1 MKIGFIGL
9 GKMGISM
16 VERILKNHSIV
27 AFARTKKSIS
37 KAKKKG
43 AIGATSIKNFI
54 SKLAKKKIIWLMVPA
69 GNITTKII
77 DELTPFLKKGD
88 ILIDGGNSFYKD
100 SMKRAKNL
108 SKKGVL
114 FLDVGTSGGVWGLK
128 KGYSL
133 MVGGDKKAFNALK
146 PIFKSLTEGESYIYT
161 GKSGSGHFV
170 KMVHNGIEYGLMQAY
185 AEGFELLKAKK
196 EFNLNLH
203 LISNL
208 WNKNSVIRSWLLEL
222 LEDILKKDQTLKN
235 VKGYVEDSGEG
246 RWTVKESIDLNVPL
260 PVISL
265 SLMERFSSRQKNKFS
280 KKILSSLRNA
290 FGGHELK

>member
-1 MKIGFIGL
+1 
-9 GKMGISM
+9 MGINM
-16 VERILKNHSIV
+16 VERILKNHEVV
-27 AFARTKKSIS
+27 ALAKTKKSIL

-43 AIGATSIKNFI
+43 AKGATSIKDFI
-54 SKLAKKKIIWLMVPA
+54 SKLPSKKIIWLMVPA
-69 GNITTKII
+69 GDITTKVI
-77 DELTPFLKKGD
+77 DELIPFLKKGD
-88 ILIDGGNSFYKD
+88 ILIDGGNSYYKD
-100 SMKRAKNL
+100 SVKRAKTL
-108 SKKGVL
+108 SKKGIL

-133 MVGGDKKAFNALK
+133 MIGGDKKAFNTLK
-146 PIFKSLTEGESYIYT
+146 PIFKSLSERESYVYT

-203 LISNL
+203 SLSKL

-222 LEDILKKDQTLKN
+222 LEEIFKKDQTLKN

-246 RWTVKESIDLNVPL
+246 RWTVKESVDLNIPL

-265 SLMERFSSRQKNKFS
+265 SLMERFSSRQKKAFS

-290 FGGHELK
+290 FGGHEIK

>member
-1 MKIGFIGL
+1 
-9 GKMGISM
+9 
-16 VERILKNHSIV
+16 
-27 AFARTKKSIS
+27 
-37 KAKKKG
+37 
-43 AIGATSIKNFI
+43 
-54 SKLAKKKIIWLMVPA
+54 MVPA
-69 GNITTKII
+69 GNVTTKII

-88 ILIDGGNSFYKD
+88 ILIDGGNSYFKD
-100 SMKRAKNL
+100 SVKRAKTL
-108 SKKGVL
+108 SKKGIF
-114 FLDVGTSGGVWGLK
+114 FLDVGTSGGVWGLR

-133 MVGGDKKAFNALK
+133 MIGGDKKAFNTLK
-146 PIFKSLTEGESYIYT
+146 PIFKSLSEKESYIHT

-203 LISNL
+203 SISNL

-222 LEDILKKDQTLKN
+222 LEEIFKKDQTLKN

-246 RWTVKESIDLNVPL
+246 RWTVKESIDLSIPL

-265 SLMERFSSRQKNKFS
+265 SLMERFSSRQKNPFS